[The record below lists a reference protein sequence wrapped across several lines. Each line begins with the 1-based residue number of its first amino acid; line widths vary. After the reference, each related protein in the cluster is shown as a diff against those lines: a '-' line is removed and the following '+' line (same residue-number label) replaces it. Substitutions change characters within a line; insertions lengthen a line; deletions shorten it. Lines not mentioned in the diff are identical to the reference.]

1 MLCDLN
7 SEIIATDCHR
17 RNLHTSAAGM
27 HGISSSDYICTYLH
41 GGNLWESSQ
50 FLQVLS
56 EMEDAESSGGND
68 QADQEKQEINTLII
82 ENE

>member
-7 SEIIATDCHR
+7 SEIIAIDCHR
-17 RNLHTSAAGM
+17 GNLHTSAAGLC
-27 HGISSSDYICTYLH
+27 GTSSSDCVCTYIH

-56 EMEDAESSGGND
+56 QMENAESSGGND
-68 QADQEKQEINTLII
+68 QTDQE
-82 ENE
+82 